1 MDPSDRD
8 RNDLGDGAPRD
19 TNGPT
24 YVHGPEGDRWL
35 LSVGENSSEI
45 VKIMDPDGTLRYA
58 SPAFERVLGY
68 DSEEAIGT
76 MNVLDHIH
84 PDDLPHVLEET
95 ERTLSE
101 GGIATNKAEYRFRHK
116 DGSWRW
122 MESMGTYLLAD
133 PSVNGIVVASRDV
146 TERKESEE
154 LLRRAEERYRTL
166 VERVPAVVYVQEV
179 GSPDSAMYMSPRIE
193 DLTGYTPE
201 ECKVSDM
208 RWRMVHPED
217 RERMQS
223 EDERTG
229 EPGEVFASEYRVL
242 HRDGRTVWVRNE
254 SVLIEGEASGS
265 QYWQGFILDITERR
279 RVEVA
284 LRESEQRFRR
294 SFDDAAI
301 GMALVGTDGRILRT
315 NRSLREILGYSEEE
329 LLVKT
334 FQDITHRDDLDADLY
349 HFGRM
354 LAGEMRTYQVEKR
367 YMHKEGHVVWALL
380 SVSMVHDEEGEPLYF
395 VSQIQD
401 ISERKRA
408 EQKIR
413 EAEQRYRTLVE
424 QIPAVTYIDPV
435 DDPHTSLYTSP
446 QIEQMLGYTPQEWQN
461 EKLWPKRLH
470 TDDRERVL
478 AADERFEAGGEES
491 FSEEYRLLAKDGSV
505 VWVREEAVLVRD
517 VAGEPLYWQG
527 VFYDLTERKALE
539 ERLHYQAFHDPLTDL
554 PNRRLFA
561 DHLKGA
567 LKRTRRRKECKSAVL
582 FMDLDNFKV
591 VNDSLGHEMGDHLLV
606 AVGQRIEGCLR
617 RGEVAARL
625 GGDEFTLLL
634 ENISSA
640 GEAEEVAE
648 RIIRELR
655 APFAIEDHLIFA
667 TISIGIA
674 LSDTVGRG
682 QGDLLLR
689 AADIALYRAK
699 RKTKACYEVFDRSKD
714 AYALERLELENDLRK
729 AIERDELKLYYQP
742 VYSLESANIAGM
754 EALLRWEHPR
764 RGMMRPAE
772 FIPLAEETGFI
783 VPIGRWA
790 LEEACRQARE
800 WLDRCFSDPP
810 PIVGVN
816 LSLRQFQH
824 PGLVEDVARTL
835 RETGLDPGNLALEIT
850 ESVAMHDEGSTVA
863 TLEELKSLGVWL
875 VIDDFGTG
883 NSPLSYLTS
892 QFKMDHLKI
901 DGSFIRKF
909 VEDSD
914 NSALITGL
922 IDFAHAV
929 GLRAI
934 AEGVETDVQLQR
946 LKEMGCEF
954 VQGNYIAK
962 PLTPAAASEFVL
974 ARKALFPG
982 RP

>member
-1 MDPSDRD
+1 VNPSDKD
-8 RNDLGDGAPRD
+8 RNDLDDGAPRD
-19 TNGPT
+19 ANGLKH
-24 YVHGPEGDRWL
+24 VHGPEGDRWL
-35 LSVGENSSEI
+35 LSVAENSSEI
-45 VKIMDPDGTLRYA
+45 VTIVDPEGTLRYA
-58 SPAFERVLGY
+58 SPAFGRLLGY
-68 DSEEAIGT
+68 DPEKVVGE
-76 MNVLDHIH
+76 MNVLEYVH
-84 PDDLPHVLEET
+84 PDDMPHVLEET
-95 ERTLSE
+95 EKVKSE
-101 GGIATNKAEYRFRHK
+101 GSIGSNKAEYRFRHK

-122 MESMGTYLLAD
+122 MESMGTYLLDD
-133 PSVNGIVVASRDV
+133 PSVNGIVAISRDI
-146 TERKESEE
+146 TNRKESEE
-154 LLRRAEERYRTL
+154 RLQRAEERYRTL
-166 VERVPAVVYVQEV
+166 VERVPAVVYVQEI

-193 DLTGYTPE
+193 ALTGYTPE
-201 ECKVSDM
+201 ECKDPDM
-208 RWRMVHPED
+208 RWRMVHPVD

-254 SVLIEGEASGS
+254 SVLIEDEANGS
-265 QYWQGFILDITERR
+265 QYWQGFMLDITERR

-294 SFDDAAI
+294 SFDGAAI
-301 GMALVGTDGRILRT
+301 GMALVAPDGRFLRT
-315 NRSLREILGYSEEE
+315 NHSLRELLGYPEEE
-329 LLVKT
+329 LLGKS
-334 FQDITHRDDLDADLY
+334 FQDITYPDDLDVDLD

-367 YMHKEGHVVWALL
+367 YIHKDGHVVWAIL
-380 SVSMVHDEEGEPLYF
+380 SVSMVHDEVGEPLYF

-413 EAEQRYRTLVE
+413 DAEQRYRTLVE

-435 DDPHTSLYTSP
+435 NDPDTSLYTSP
-446 QIEQMLGYTPQEWQN
+446 QIEQMLGYTPPEWQN

-470 TDDRERVL
+470 PDDRERVL
-478 AADERFEAGGEES
+478 AADERFEAGGEEPY
-491 FSEEYRLLAKDGSV
+491 SEEYRLLAKDGSV

-517 VAGEPLYWQG
+517 EAGEPLYWQG
-527 VFYDLTERKALE
+527 VFYNLTERKALE

-561 DHLKGA
+561 NHLKGA
-567 LKRTRRRKECKSAVL
+567 LKRTRRRKGRKCAVL

-591 VNDSLGHEMGDHLLV
+591 VNDSLGHEVGDHLLV
-606 AVGQRIEGCLR
+606 AVGQRLKGCLR

-634 ENISSA
+634 ENISNA
-640 GEAEEVAE
+640 GQAEEVAE

-655 APFAIEDHLIFA
+655 APFAIEGHLIFA
-667 TISIGIA
+667 TISVGIA
-674 LSDTVGRG
+674 LSDTVGRA

-699 RKTKACYEVFDRSKD
+699 GKTKACFEVFDRNKD
-714 AYALERLELENDLRK
+714 AYALERLELENDLRR
-729 AIERDELKLYYQP
+729 AIERGELKLCYQP
-742 VYSLESANIAGM
+742 VFSLETNNIAGM
-754 EALLRWEHPR
+754 EALLRWEHR
-764 RGMMRPAE
+764 ERGMMRPAE
-772 FIPLAEETGFI
+772 FIPLAEETGLI
-783 VPIGRWA
+783 VPIGRWT
-790 LEEACRQARE
+790 LEEVCRQARE
-800 WLDRCFSDPP
+800 WQDSYQIDPS
-810 PIVGVN
+810 PIAGVN

-824 PGLVEDVARTL
+824 PGLVEDVARVL

-850 ESVAMHDEGSTVA
+850 ESVAMHDEDA
-863 TLEELKSLGVWL
+863 TIAILEELKSLGVWL

-901 DGSFIRKF
+901 DGSFMRKF
-909 VEDSD
+909 VEDPD
-914 NSALITGL
+914 DSAIITGL

-929 GLRAI
+929 SLRVI
-934 AEGVETDVQLQR
+934 TEGVETAVQLER

-954 VQGNYIAK
+954 VQGNYMAK
-962 PLTPAAASEFVL
+962 ALAPAEASELL
-974 ARKALFPG
+974 AGKALFPEKL
-982 RP
+982 